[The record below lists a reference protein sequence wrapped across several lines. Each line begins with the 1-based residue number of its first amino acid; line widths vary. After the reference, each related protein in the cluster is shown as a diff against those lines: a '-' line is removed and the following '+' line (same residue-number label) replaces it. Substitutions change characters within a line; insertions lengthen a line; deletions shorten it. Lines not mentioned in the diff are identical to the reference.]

1 MSLNLST
8 TRNKKSIKFN
18 VENSVDQHSQIK
30 SMANEMKI
38 KHAFDCLSD
47 QKIMSKLESLLMGSL
62 SKVEQTS
69 NVQKE
74 GL

>member
-1 MSLNLST
+1 M
-8 TRNKKSIKFN
+8 
-18 VENSVDQHSQIK
+18 DQHSQIK